1 MNNPRHN
8 LIPEVV
14 ASIQGNQRFLV
25 ATHVRPDGDAIGS
38 VLSMTYLLERLGKR
52 ADPYC
57 QDPVP
62 TAYQFLPGTDSI
74 RDSVLQPSQ
83 YEVAILVDCGDFL
96 RVGTALAEAIGKVP
110 FLINIDHHV
119 THASFGN
126 ISWNRTSASSTCEM
140 LYDLCLHLPLTIDAT
155 LATTLYT
162 GLLAD
167 SGSFRFSNTT
177 GQVLEIAAK
186 LVAAGAKPAFIAEQ
200 VYDSASVESLRL
212 LAMVLATL
220 SFHANDRL
228 AIAEMSREMFSATAT
243 SPADTEGFI
252 NFLRSVKT
260 VAMAMLFREGTEGKV
275 HVSMRSKGDVDVA
288 SFAQRQGGG
297 GHRHA
302 AAFEVSGMLPAARS
316 HFTREALTYL
326 EQMTWKR

>member
-1 MNNPRHN
+1 MNKPQHDV
-8 LIPEVV
+8 IAEVV

-38 VLSMTYLLERLGKR
+38 VLSMTYLLERLGKK

-62 TAYQFLPGTDSI
+62 TAYQFLPGSDSI
-74 RDSVLQPSQ
+74 RANVPQPSP
-83 YEVAILVDCGDFL
+83 YEVAILVDCADFL

-119 THASFGN
+119 TRASFGN
-126 ISWNRTSASSTCEM
+126 IFWNRTSASSTCEI
-140 LYDLCLHLPLTIDAT
+140 LYDLCLHLPLTLDAT

-228 AIAEMSREMFSATAT
+228 AIAEMSQKMLSATAT
-243 SPADTEGFI
+243 SPADAEGFI
-252 NFLRSVKT
+252 NFLRSVRT
-260 VAMAMLFREGTEGKV
+260 VEMAMLFREGTEGKV

-302 AAFEVSGMLPAARS
+302 AAFEVAEILPAARS
-316 HFTREALTYL
+316 HFTGEALTYL
-326 EQMTWKR
+326 EQKTWKR

>member
-1 MNNPRHN
+1 MNNPQYN
-8 LIPEVV
+8 AIPEVV
-14 ASIQGNQRFLV
+14 ASIQGNQSFLV

-38 VLSMTYLLERLGKR
+38 VLSMTHLLERLGKR

-62 TAYQFLPGTDSI
+62 TAYQFLPGAHSI
-74 RDSVLQPSQ
+74 RDRVLQPSR
-83 YEVAILVDCGDFL
+83 YEVAILVDCGDYL
-96 RVGTALAEAIGKVP
+96 RVGAALAEAIAKVS
-110 FLINIDHHV
+110 FLISIDHHV
-119 THASFGN
+119 AKASFGN
-126 ISWNRTSASSTCEM
+126 IFWNRTSASSACEM
-140 LYDLCLHLPLTIDAT
+140 LYDLCLALPVTLDAT

-177 GQVLEIAAK
+177 GRVLEIAAK

-212 LAMVLATL
+212 LAMVLANL
-220 SFHANDRL
+220 SFHANGRL
-228 AIAEMSREMFSATAT
+228 AIAEMSQKMFTETGS
-243 SPADTEGFI
+243 SPADAEGFI

-260 VAMAMLFREGTEGKV
+260 VEMAMLFREGTEGEV

-302 AAFEVSGMLPAARS
+302 AAFEVSGRLPTTRS
-316 HFTREALTYL
+316 LFTREALTHL